1 MLSKVSQAILVSSF
15 LLTQAPLVQG
25 TTSSNQ
31 VVIFSLEKDGKE
43 IPLLTTLED
52 LPRYFESARSDKNSL
67 DFPPEFEWPKSYSY
81 ELTYGQVTR

>member
-1 MLSKVSQAILVSSF
+1 MLSKVSQAIIASLFLSS
-15 LLTQAPLVQG
+15 APLVQG

-31 VVIFSLEKDGKE
+31 VVIFSLEKDGNE

-52 LPRYFESARSDKNSL
+52 LPRYFESARSDKDSL
-67 DFPPEFEWPKSYSY
+67 EFPPEFEWPRSYSY